1 VIFSAS
7 HGIHLRP
14 TFSHRLGPLLFS
26 ADQAPHYLP
35 GIRAVLGIYCALVV
49 AIVAQV
55 LVLWRSNKTRQTQRV
70 AHGKP
75 RFIVDTS
82 MSAKFQ
88 QYASEE
94 DHVLGQNGA
103 LKREL
108 AAMLLKTSKSRA
120 NRT

>member
-1 VIFSAS
+1 
-7 HGIHLRP
+7 
-14 TFSHRLGPLLFS
+14 
-26 ADQAPHYLP
+26 
-35 GIRAVLGIYCALVV
+35 
-49 AIVAQV
+49 
-55 LVLWRSNKTRQTQRV
+55 
-70 AHGKP
+70 
-75 RFIVDTS
+75 